1 MEIAVKKAFFIEMF
15 KKNTRLLAT
24 STSLIEPSI
33 RRTMFAGAIEL
44 AVIAYSCLGQAIDN
58 EADSL
63 LIDFHTAANKG
74 VSQPVDTVPQ
84 HDSIKSMSI
93 DTMSHQQEIKK
104 PVISDTL
111 PQQLE
116 MSKPVSTD
124 TVPQQQEMSKPV
136 IIEPARPRKEEEA
149 PVQPAIHNLAP
160 FSSDRMHC
168 LGVSL
173 DYFSYAE
180 ASTIND
186 IPDGYPPNFV
196 LGSPKSTEYGFA
208 FGVDYEGSI
217 RKHGSQLLFRPKLEG
232 KIGIH
237 QTYDGSTQA
246 LAITNSSGDTIGFQ
260 FLPAKFS
267 KSNYFAQAELDIGY
281 CRTHAIE
288 PFYLYSGI
296 KGNLWYRDLV
306 PDTISYHNQITNSE
320 VYYWFSA
327 PLGLA
332 VSLPLSPTLSA
343 GIDACCDVMF
353 FGQMQVLNSA
363 WDAVNTYET
372 ISPAVTLG
380 NKTGFRTELSIMYK
394 SGNGNIFRF
403 APYFNLYAFGQ
414 SESEIS
420 KSYVNGAYTEGSDQ
434 GFKEPSS
441 QSWLLGAKL
450 QIVFLSPYTRT
461 Y

>member
-1 MEIAVKKAFFIEMF
+1 MF
-15 KKNTRLLAT
+15 KKNIRLLAKI
-24 STSLIEPSI
+24 TSLIEPSI

-44 AVIAYSCLGQAIDN
+44 AIIAYSCLGQEIDS
-58 EADSL
+58 EIDSL
-63 LIDFHTAANKG
+63 LIDSFHTGTNKG
-74 VSQPVDTVPQ
+74 VSRPVDTVPQ
-84 HDSIKSMSI
+84 QHEIIKSVST
-93 DTMSHQQEIKK
+93 DTVSQQQEIKK
-104 PVISDTL
+104 PVIPDTL
-111 PQQLE
+111 LQQLE
-116 MSKPVSTD
+116 MSKPVSAD
-124 TVPQQQEMSKPV
+124 SVPQQQEISKPV
-136 IIEPARPRKEEEA
+136 IIGPARPSKEEEA

-180 ASTIND
+180 ASSVND
-186 IPDGYPPNFV
+186 IFPGYPDGYLPNYV
-196 LGSPKSTEYGFA
+196 LGAPKSTEYGLA
-208 FGVDYEGSI
+208 FGVGYEGSI

-246 LAITNSSGDTIGFQ
+246 LAIFNSSGDRIGYQ

-296 KGNLWYRDLV
+296 KGNLWYRDMV
-306 PDTISYHNQITNSE
+306 PDTTSYSNQITNSE

-332 VSLPLSPTLSA
+332 VSMPLSPTFA
-343 GIDACCDVMF
+343 ADIDASCDLMF

-363 WDAVNTYET
+363 WDAVNTYKT
-372 ISPAVTLG
+372 TSPAVTLG
-380 NKTGFRTELSIMYK
+380 NKIGYRVECSIMYK
-394 SGNGNIFRF
+394 SSSGNIFRF
-403 APYFNLYAFGQ
+403 APYFNLYSFDQ
-414 SESEIS
+414 SESETS

-434 GFKEPSS
+434 SFKEPSS
-441 QSWLLGAKL
+441 KSWLLGAKL